1 VIRPPVLEAGD
12 RVALVAPAGPVDDV
26 KIETALDRC
35 RRLGLEAVPGAGI
48 RSRAGYLA
56 GTDEERAR
64 DLQAAVDGDVAAI
77 WALRG
82 GYGTLRTL
90 RQVDLRRLRERPR
103 AFIGF
108 SDNTAIHLALL
119 RLGVVSFHG
128 PHAGFE
134 HFPPETESAF
144 RAVLM
149 GDGAAGALPVPGAW
163 ARVTIAAGEAEGP
176 LVGGNLAMLAAVCG
190 TPYQPDMRGAILFLE
205 DVGEPLYRID
215 RLLQQLRLAGL
226 LDGVAGVAVGEFT
239 EMLDPVTAAE
249 AASEP
254 SLESL
259 LAETLTPL
267 GVPVVMGLP
276 FGHGVQNWTLP
287 VGIRA
292 RLDATAGT
300 LSILEPA
307 MSRKEGRA

>member
-1 VIRPPVLEAGD
+1 MIRPPALQPGD
-12 RVALVAPAGPVDDV
+12 RVALVAPAGPVDDR

-35 RRLGLEAVPGAGI
+35 RRLGLVAVPGARI
-48 RSRAGYLA
+48 RSRSGYLA
-56 GTDEERAR
+56 GTDSERAA

-90 RQVDLRRLRERPR
+90 RRVDLGGLRDRPR

-119 RLGVVSFHG
+119 RMGVVSFHG

-134 HFPPETESAF
+134 HFPRETETCF
-144 RAVLM
+144 RAVLF
-149 GDGAAGALPVPGAW
+149 GAAP
-163 ARVTIAAGEAEGP
+163 AGELPRTDDSVPVSLTDGTAEGR

-190 TPYQPDMRGAILFLE
+190 TPYQPDTDGAILFLE

-215 RLLQQLRLAGL
+215 RMLQQIRLAGM
-226 LDGVAGVAVGEFT
+226 LDDVAGVAVGQFT
-239 EMLDPVTAAE
+239 EMLDPVSAAVAE
-249 AASEP
+249 GGP
-254 SLESL
+254 SLEEL
-259 LAETLTPL
+259 LTETLEPL
-267 GVPVVMGLP
+267 GVPVVLGLP
-276 FGHGVQNWTLP
+276 FGHGFQNWTLP
-287 VGIRA
+287 LGIRA
-292 RLDATAGT
+292 RLDANTAS

-307 MSRKEGRA
+307 TSNQEGNQ